1 VIDPDTDTTTPVPAY
16 ALGHSDGELERLRA
30 QARLIDPITHRF
42 FRDAGIIPGMRVLD
56 VGSGAGDVAF
66 LAAEMVGE
74 TGEVI
79 GVERAAAALDVANAR
94 ADARSLRNV
103 SFRLGDPVEMVF
115 ERPFDAI
122 VGRYVLQFQGD
133 PVTMLRKLAAHVR
146 PGGSIVFHELDWGG
160 ARSLPSAT
168 IYDTCCRWIVET
180 LRLLGTERNM
190 GIKLHATFVAA
201 GLPAPSMRLEAI
213 IAGGVNSAVRL
224 GLVADLVETLSAD
237 MERLGVATAT
247 EISIETLAERMRA
260 EAIANGSVIVAHSE
274 IGAWVRV

>member
-1 VIDPDTDTTTPVPAY
+1 MIDPDTDTTTPVPAY

-79 GVERAAAALDVANAR
+79 GVERAAPALDVANAR